1 MPSNDK
7 AATYFSEMYFP
18 DFNKALLI
26 VFSFK
31 KKREKLLIADLS
43 FIENSPRAGGNVEKI

>member
-7 AATYFSEMYFP
+7 AATYFSEMYFS

-26 VFSFK
+26 VFSFIK
-31 KKREKLLIADLS
+31 KGEKLLIADLS
-43 FIENSPRAGGNVEKI
+43 FIENSPRAGRNMEKI